1 MYERGGLNHPPS
13 EAPQSGQPCL
23 RVLPSGEHQPGWL
36 IADASNPHAITI
48 EKLGQSTYRV
58 RNLRWGVDL
67 LPADSPF
74 PAPPAAESQPSA
86 SIPPNPSTPAS
97 EPHTA
102 AADDHPYGF

>member
-1 MYERGGLNHPPS
+1 MYERGGLNHPPFD
-13 EAPQSGQPCL
+13 APQNGQPCL

-48 EKLGQSTYRV
+48 EKLGQSTYRI
-58 RNLRWGVDL
+58 RNLRWGADL

-74 PAPPAAESQPSA
+74 SAPPAAESKPSA
-86 SIPPNPSTPAS
+86 SIPPDPPATAS

-102 AADDHPYGF
+102 ATEGFPYGF